1 MTHYFGIAPNS
12 TLPDVKLYIP
22 GIRYAKTDGAM
33 ASGLGQYLRLKQRDQ
48 YHDGF
53 ATRIWRLLFNVT
65 DRSPSLPTST
75 RVSIMPT

>member
-22 GIRYAKTDGAM
+22 VIRYAKTDGAM

-53 ATRIWRLLFNVT
+53 VRALENIGERHTEGNGHRLHVFGVCF
-65 DRSPSLPTST
+65 ST
-75 RVSIMPT
+75 